1 MGGECQETTASAGT
15 GMSCW
20 SLHETPQQS
29 CAPRVIRV
37 VAVGKC
43 NDKVRA
49 GMRKKPRRA
58 QNWCLLQSVA
68 SQGKEEE

>member
-1 MGGECQETTASAGT
+1 
-15 GMSCW
+15 MSCW

-29 CAPRVIRV
+29 RAPRVIKV
-37 VAVGKC
+37 VAVGKR